1 MAKEKLLFDKTE
13 LVCGI
18 LMGNSATV
26 VNVKYSDIIHIK
38 FMPIEEKGFLKMIP
52 SEMIEIK
59 CKNRAFPIVYTM
71 KNEKKYWDK
80 YKAGLVK
87 FAHDNR
93 ITLEDLTK
101 QQA

>member
-18 LMGNSATV
+18 MMGKSATV
-26 VNVKYSDIIHIK
+26 VNVKYSDIISIK
-38 FMPIEEKGFLKMIP
+38 FSPIQEKGFLKSVP

-59 CKNRAFPIVYTM
+59 CKNRPFPIVYTQ
-71 KNEKKYWDK
+71 KAEKPYWDK

-87 FAHDNR
+87 FAKDNR

-101 QQA
+101 

>member
-26 VNVKYSDIIHIK
+26 VNVKYSDILSIK
-38 FMPIEEKGFLKMIP
+38 FIPTEEKGFLRKVP
-52 SEMIEIK
+52 SEMFEIK
-59 CKNRAFPIVYTM
+59 CKNNSIYYN
-71 KNEKKYWDK
+71 KKDEKPFWDK

-87 FAHDNR
+87 FAKDNR

-101 QQA
+101 PQA

>member
-18 LMGNSATV
+18 LMGNNATV

-38 FMPIEEKGFLKMIP
+38 FLPTEEKSFLKTVP

-59 CKNRAFPIVYTM
+59 LKNQSMPIVYKM
-71 KNEKKYWDK
+71 KDEKKYWDK

-101 QQA
+101 

>member
-26 VNVKYSDIIHIK
+26 VNVKYSDIICIK
-38 FMPIEEKGFLKMIP
+38 FLPIEEKGFLKKVP

-59 CKNRAFPIVYTM
+59 CKTNSIYYTM

-87 FAHDNR
+87 FAKDNR
-93 ITLEDLTK
+93 ITLEDHTK
-101 QQA
+101 PQA